1 MLIEAVWI
9 KGYRNIKDINLELN
23 RIAIFIG
30 ENNSGKS
37 NILRAITLP
46 FNNDEVGQI
55 NKNLG
60 WDDINNDLKKIYFDY
75 IEENLDNIKSNN
87 ISLDDFSKI
96 IPEVIVKIK
105 FKPDGADE
113 YYIHKWCN
121 SLEED
126 NPEYYIEYKYL
137 IENHQEL
144 FDHIKE
150 ILSDSDDINNIK
162 MNLLPI
168 ELYDYKIINP
178 IINEKIAYNDLIK
191 FKYNS
196 LAAERDDFSNQN
208 SKIGSKSL
216 VNLLQNKLTKKDKI
230 LVEESYEKFFEDLKS
245 ISDLE
250 KIFNWQDDSEIV
262 NAKDF
267 FYNITLLPNMP
278 SMSSLLNNVK
288 LGFGDEYLYNKGLG
302 YRNLVYLLV
311 MINSLEASNENVLNI
326 LTIEEPEAHL
336 CINNQKLLSS
346 FLNSIINKSTKTQ
359 LFISTHSSEFL
370 NKLQLYNV
378 VIVKEGKAFSLKESM
393 RKSELDYLAKKPNL
407 DFLKFLFSKKCILVE
422 GPSEEMLIKSYLA
435 LQLDELNEI
444 EVISLH
450 KGFRQMLDIW
460 LKVNKET
467 NHRIGIIRDFDNQP
481 TAQINHEKYNLYENI
496 YVTTTSEYTLEPEF
510 VKQGENYSKLKEYF
524 IKNHGWNESDI
535 DTEDK
540 LSDKWRNSKAET
552 MLRFSQD
559 FGQEEL
565 KDIELPIHISRVIQF
580 LKSGEKI

>member
-60 WDDINNDLKKIYFDY
+60 WDDINNDLKKIYFNY

-87 ISLDDFSKI
+87 ISLDDFSKV

-230 LVEESYEKFFEDLKS
+230 LVEESYEKFFEDLKG

-267 FYNITLLPNMP
+267 FNNITLLPNMP

-288 LGFGDEYLYNKGLG
+288 LGFGDEYLYNQGLG

-311 MINSLEASNENVLNI
+311 MINSLEASNDNVLNI

-370 NKLQLYNV
+370 NKLQLHNV

-393 RKSELDYLAKKPNL
+393 KKSELDYLAKKPNL

-450 KGFRQMLDIW
+450 KGFSKMLDIW
-460 LKVNKET
+460 LKVNKGT

-481 TAQINHEKYNLYENI
+481 TAQINHEKYNLYKNI

-510 VKQGENYSKLKEYF
+510 VKQGENYYKLKEYF

-580 LKSGEKI
+580 LKSGDKI

>member
-60 WDDINNDLKKIYFDY
+60 WDDINNDLKKIYFNY

-87 ISLDDFSKI
+87 ISLDDFSKV

-230 LVEESYEKFFEDLKS
+230 LVEESYEKFFEDLKG

-267 FYNITLLPNMP
+267 FNNITLLPNMP

-288 LGFGDEYLYNKGLG
+288 LGFGDEYLYNQGLG

-370 NKLQLYNV
+370 NKLQLHNV

-393 RKSELDYLAKKPNL
+393 KKSELDYLAKKPNL

-450 KGFRQMLDIW
+450 KGFSKMLDIW
-460 LKVNKET
+460 LKVNKGT

-481 TAQINHEKYNLYENI
+481 TAQINHEKYNLYKNI

-510 VKQGENYSKLKEYF
+510 VKQGENYYKLKEYF

-580 LKSGEKI
+580 LKSGDKR

>member
-60 WDDINNDLKKIYFDY
+60 WDDINNDLKKIYFNY

-87 ISLDDFSKI
+87 ISLDDFSKV

-267 FYNITLLPNMP
+267 FNNITLLPNMP

-288 LGFGDEYLYNKGLG
+288 LGFGDEYLYNQGLG

-370 NKLQLYNV
+370 NKLQLHNV

-393 RKSELDYLAKKPNL
+393 KKSELDYLAKKPNL

-450 KGFRQMLDIW
+450 KGFSKMLDIW
-460 LKVNKET
+460 LKVNKGT

-481 TAQINHEKYNLYENI
+481 TAQINHEKYNLYKNI

-510 VKQGENYSKLKEYF
+510 VKQGENYYKLKEYF

-580 LKSGEKI
+580 LKSDDKI